1 MTQQVFTVGQE
12 VIRVA
17 PSNGYIHQG
26 EVCEV
31 SYVSPSGNWIDL
43 VGHDISF
50 ESSEFRPASNIK
62 PIPDTEESTMNDNEI
77 DLTPFSHQAAIG
89 KLETEINELRNSIV
103 SLETELG
110 ETKEQH
116 ATMNQ
121 WWYEEKTKGEALK
134 ELVVKQATQMM
145 A

>member
-17 PSNGYIHQG
+17 SSTPNITQGCTYDVSFVHKSGSWLQVVGY
-26 EVCEV
+26 EDCL
-31 SYVSPSGNWIDL
+31 DACK
-43 VGHDISF
+43 
-50 ESSEFRPASNIK
+50 FRPASNIK
-62 PIPDTEESTMNDNEI
+62 PIPTEDTPMQDI
-77 DLTPFSHQAAIG
+77 
-89 KLETEINELRNSIV
+89 EINELRNSIV
-103 SLETELG
+103 ALETELG
-110 ETKEQH
+110 ETKAELAKMNQWWDDTKEEL
-116 ATMNQ
+116 AKMNQ